1 MSKTIQSM
9 GTSTA
14 STNWQHQLEDS
25 QKIGKLKSLF
35 VSKERN
41 VEAFATAKQQFTE
54 AFLSEMHQ
62 VALSLPQGA
71 TNSFMQHANIAL
83 DTILNLTFGKVEDHL
98 KDGQYTK
105 KAHREMIKEANFL
118 ALGSFKEIHNTM
130 LRDES
135 LISHSR
141 METHGN
147 APGNQDIRP
156 QLFVT
161 SKGVVKMRR
170 PAPPLETLV
179 FRGGGAKGIGN
190 PSALTEL
197 EISGA
202 LTGVKHVVGTS
213 AGALTALTLASGYD
227 APRFTKLIDE
237 NPMTGM
243 SGKVPGFSKKYPM
256 VKLIGSAGHFGPIGY
271 ILRKK
276 GGGSGQHALA
286 VADKATAGRVSEYL
300 QASWGKEPFM
310 SKLTEL
316 TKKHGEGAMR
326 RILTLKQT
334 PDFEGDRT
342 GKMVTFKDLAFL
354 SELDPQVFK
363 ELTLTGYD
371 RSKGKTTYFDSKS
384 YPDMPVAIAGR
395 ISMGIP
401 VVFQT
406 VKYDPQDGKGTRRWV
421 DGGVGSNMPSE
432 VVLKGKEGR
441 ELESTKAKTMLFTYS
456 ENGNWQQKL
465 HGNGVFKGS
474 PVSNFFKGLMA
485 GNLGLNKVNI
495 SDNGKIHEGGL
506 NTFVVHHN
514 DIGTMDLKAS
524 SVRVQLA
531 QAQST
536 LMALKQIENRQ
547 ELDFTQDFESVE
559 EAAQYLTTEEKQ
571 AVLEFG
577 KPDPKDY
584 AGGDTNKAYLAELR
598 LYQLL
603 LSEKQDI
610 GTTELKKSVP
620 KQEPVEGDDGGIVEE
635 YSDSQTLGMDRLVDE
650 WNRSGKGVPQNPLNN

>member
-14 STNWQHQLEDS
+14 STNWQHQLEDA
-25 QKIGKLKSLF
+25 QKLGKPKSLF
-35 VSKERN
+35 VRNERN
-41 VEAFATAKQQFTE
+41 VQAFATAKEHFKE
-54 AFLSEMHQ
+54 AFQSEMHQ
-62 VALSLPQGA
+62 VALGLPKGA
-71 TNSFMQHANIAL
+71 VNAFMEKANTAL
-83 DTILNLTFGKVEDHL
+83 NTILDLTFGHVNEHM

-118 ALGSFKEIHNTM
+118 AVGSFKEINNTL
-130 LRDES
+130 LRDENI
-135 LISHSR
+135 ISHTR
-141 METHGN
+141 EQTHGN
-147 APGNQDIRP
+147 APTNQDTRP

-161 SKGVVKMRR
+161 GEGLIKMRR

-227 APRFTKLIDE
+227 APRFTKLIEE

-256 VKLIGSAGHFGPIGY
+256 VKLTGAAGRSFNPLGY
-271 ILRKK
+271 IIRKK

-300 QASWGKEPFM
+300 QNSWGKEPFT
-310 SKLTEL
+310 SKLVEL
-316 TKKHGEGAMR
+316 TNKHGQQTME
-326 RILTLKQT
+326 RILMLKQT
-334 PDFEGDRT
+334 PDFESDRS
-342 GKMVTFKDLAFL
+342 GKMVTFKDLAIL

-371 RSKGKTTYFDSKS
+371 KSKGTTTYFDAKS
-384 YPDMPVAIAGR
+384 YPDMPVAVAGR

-401 VVFQT
+401 VIFQT
-406 VKYDPQDGKGTRRWV
+406 VKFDPQDGKGTRKWV

-432 VVLKGKEGR
+432 VVLGGKEGR
-441 ELESTKAKTMLFTYS
+441 ELESTKAKTLLFTYS
-456 ENGNWQQKL
+456 ENGNWQEKL
-465 HGNGVFKGS
+465 HGDGKFKGS
-474 PVSNFFKGLMA
+474 PVSNFIKGLIA
-485 GNLGLNKVNI
+485 GNTGLNKVNM
-495 SDNGKIHEGGL
+495 SDNGKIYEGGL

-524 SVRVQLA
+524 EVRVQMA

-536 LMALKQIENRQ
+536 LMSLKQIENRQ
-547 ELDFTQDFESVE
+547 ELDFTQDFESVQ
-559 EAAQYLTTEEKQ
+559 EAIQYLTPDEKQ
-571 AVLEFG
+571 AVLDFG
-577 KPDPKDY
+577 PPNPLDY
-584 AGGDTNKAYLAELR
+584 SGGETNKAYKAESHM
-598 LYQLL
+598 YELL
-603 LSEKQDI
+603 LSEKESVQ
-610 GTTELKKSVP
+610 KPKS
-620 KQEPVEGDDGGIVEE
+620 EDDDGGIVEE
-635 YSDSQTLGMDRLVDE
+635 YSESNTIDLDRQVDE
-650 WNRSGKGVPQNPLNN
+650 WNQSGKGVPQNLVNN